1 MVYYKERT
9 LTILKRED
17 FQSMYPLH
25 WTTPASFS
33 RRGFLVLAGAGL
45 YTVGH
50 AAPAPEAITARQV
63 IERIQ
68 KKVGVPWRSE
78 TVDTFKIGN
87 PETIVKGIATSFS
100 ATLDVCQRAHAA
112 GKNLL
117 IVHEPTFYNHNDET
131 ANLSGGIYETKRNF
145 IEKNDLVI
153 WRFHDHWHARNPD
166 GILTGM
172 TLALGWGK
180 YQSAEQPRRFSLP
193 TTTLQALAQNMQGR
207 LNARALRVI
216 GDPRMTV
223 RQVALLPGFNNFPGI
238 KQALDSPDVDV
249 LMIGETR
256 EWEGIEYARD
266 CVAAGKKKGLLVL
279 GHVPS
284 EERGMEECAKW
295 LKTFVTE
302 VPVEYLPGGDPFWRP
317 KL

>member
-1 MVYYKERT
+1 MYT
-9 LTILKRED
+9 QSQTMHLK
-17 FQSMYPLH
+17 Y
-25 WTTPASFS
+25 S
-33 RRGFLVLAGAGL
+33 RRGFFVLAGAGL
-45 YTVGH
+45 YAVGR
-50 AAPAPEAITARQV
+50 AATSIEGITARQV

-68 KKVGVPWRSE
+68 KQVGVEWRKD

-87 PETIVKGIATSFS
+87 PDTIVKGIATSFS

-131 ANLSGGIYETKRNF
+131 ASLSGEIYETKRNF
-145 IEKNDLVI
+145 IEKNSLVV
-153 WRFHDHWHARNPD
+153 WRFHDHWHARRPD
-166 GILTGM
+166 GILAGM
-172 TLALGWGK
+172 TEALGWGK
-180 YQSAEQPRRFSLP
+180 YATAEQARRFSLP
-193 TTTLQALAQNMQGR
+193 STTLEALAQSMQNR

-223 RQVALLPGFNNFPGI
+223 RRVVLMPGFNNFPGI
-238 KQALDSPDVDV
+238 MRTLNSPDVDV
-249 LMIGETR
+249 LVIGETR

-266 CVAAGKKKGLLVL
+266 VNTAGKKKGLIVL

-295 LKTFVTE
+295 LKTFITE
-302 VPVEYLPGGDPFWRP
+302 VPIQYLPGGDPFWRP
-317 KL
+317 KQQRL